1 MRAIQT
7 TTDGKSAVSSK
18 NDPTVD
24 IKTPLFA
31 GLDIGSTATK
41 AAIVDGATGK
51 VLVVAEKHTGWAPK
65 AAAQDALADA
75 LSRLPI
81 PNANVRQIIAT
92 GYGRNMAS
100 MADKRVTE
108 ISCHALGAKHL
119 VPDAMTVLDIGGQD
133 SKLISLDEYG
143 NVRDFL
149 MNDKCAAGT
158 GRFLSNMAT
167 ALGIDLEDFGLFASI
182 GSPAPISSMC
192 AVFAESEVIGL
203 TASGV
208 SREDLAAGIVKS
220 IAKRLTSLAGRIPLT
235 PGIAFTGGTARN
247 TELADCFS
255 QALGVEL
262 IAPPL
267 GPFAGAVGAALIAA
281 KNASLRED

>member
-1 MRAIQT
+1 MEGSELRTMESPIG
-7 TTDGKSAVSSK
+7 GKGGLDATEE
-18 NDPTVD
+18 NNGD
-24 IKTPLFA
+24 IKTRLFA

-41 AAIVDGATGK
+41 AALVDGDCNVIA
-51 VLVVAEKHTGWAPK
+51 VAEKSTGWAPK
-65 AAAQDALADA
+65 VAAQEALDEALAQLTYSDFEV
-75 LSRLPI
+75 SRT
-81 PNANVRQIIAT
+81 VAT

-119 VPDAMTVLDIGGQD
+119 VPEAMTVLDIGGQD
-133 SKLISLDEYG
+133 SKLIALDENG

-158 GRFLSNMAT
+158 GRFIANMAT
-167 ALGIDLEDFGLFASI
+167 ALEIDLEDFGVLAAS
-182 GSPAPISSMC
+182 GNPAPISSMC

-208 SREDLAAGIVKS
+208 ARADLAAGIVKS

-235 PGIAFTGGTARN
+235 PHIAFTGGTARN
-247 TELADCFS
+247 AELAACFS
-255 QALGVEL
+255 RALDIDL

-267 GPFAGAVGAALIAA
+267 APFAGAVGAALIAA
-281 KNASLRED
+281 KGV

>member
-1 MRAIQT
+1 MKIDQITFDDSCADGATGVAIN
-7 TTDGKSAVSSK
+7 SRESL
-18 NDPTVD
+18 
-24 IKTPLFA
+24 LFA

-41 AAIVDGATGK
+41 AAVMEGSSRK
-51 VLVVAEKHTGWAPK
+51 VVAVAETPTGWAPK
-65 AAAQDALADA
+65 EAAQQALRDALAQLPSS
-75 LSRLPI
+75 LSGSGIART
-81 PNANVRQIIAT
+81 VAT

-108 ISCHALGAKHL
+108 ISCHALGAKFL

-133 SKLISLDEYG
+133 SKLISLDDTG

-158 GRFLSNMAT
+158 GRFIANMAA
-167 ALGIDLEDFGLFASI
+167 ALGIELKDFGTLAAS

-208 SREDLAAGIVKS
+208 SREDLAAGIVRS
-220 IAKRLTSLAGRIPLT
+220 IVNRLASLAGRIPFT
-235 PGIAFTGGTARN
+235 STVAFTGGTARN
-247 TELADCFS
+247 CDLADCFAK
-255 QALGVEL
+255 ALNVEL
-262 IAPPL
+262 VAPL
-267 GPFAGAVGAALIAA
+267 YAPFAGAIGAALIAA
-281 KNASLRED
+281 K

>member
-1 MRAIQT
+1 MRTIHET
-7 TTDGKSAVSSK
+7 IGRKSTAGASDDSS
-18 NDPTVD
+18 NG
-24 IKTPLFA
+24 INAPLFA

-41 AAIVDGATGK
+41 AAIIDGSTKA
-51 VLVVAEKHTGWAPK
+51 VIAVAERSTGWAPGE
-65 AAAQDALADA
+65 AAQQALDDA
-75 LSRLPI
+75 LSQLSDTNSVISRT
-81 PNANVRQIIAT
+81 VAT
-92 GYGRNMAS
+92 GYGRNMAAN
-100 MADKRVTE
+100 ADKQVTE
-108 ISCHALGAKHL
+108 ISCHALGARHL

-133 SKLISLDEYG
+133 SKLISLDDHG

-158 GRFLSNMAT
+158 GRFIANMAT
-167 ALGIDLEDFGLFASI
+167 ALGIDLDTFGALAAS
-182 GSPAPISSMC
+182 GTPAPISSMC

-208 SREDLAAGIVKS
+208 SREDLAAGIVAS

-235 PGIAFTGGTARN
+235 PHIAFTGGTARN
-247 TELADCFS
+247 RDLAECFS

-267 GPFAGAVGAALIAA
+267 APFAGAVGAALVAA
-281 KNASLRED
+281 KTA

>member
-1 MRAIQT
+1 MA
-7 TTDGKSAVSSK
+7 
-18 NDPTVD
+18 
-24 IKTPLFA
+24 FA

-41 AAIVDGATGK
+41 AAIIDGISNEVIA
-51 VLVVAEKHTGWAPK
+51 VAEKSTGWNPK
-65 AAAQDALADA
+65 AAAQEALEEA
-75 LSRLPI
+75 LSLLPSSDFE
-81 PNANVRQIIAT
+81 IIRTVAT

-100 MADKRVTE
+100 GIDKRVTE

-133 SKLISLDEYG
+133 SKLISLDEHG

-158 GRFLSNMAT
+158 GRFIANMAI
-167 ALGIDLEDFGLFASI
+167 ALGVDLDNFGVLASL
-182 GSPAPISSMC
+182 GNPAPISSMC

-208 SREDLAAGIVKS
+208 SRKDLAAGIVIS

-235 PGIAFTGGTARN
+235 PNIAFTGGTARN
-247 TELADCFS
+247 ADLAECFS
-255 QALGVEL
+255 KALNIEL

-267 GPFAGAVGAALIAA
+267 APFAGAIGAALIAA
-281 KNASLRED
+281 KNA